1 VSRSGRV
8 DADEILAFLGH
19 RRDVLYQH
27 PTRFTTGPC
36 DAACYRAAVTAPSPA
51 PPASP
56 ADLGALLARARYLA
70 DPQAALS
77 LWLALRMERPLLI
90 EGPAGVGKT
99 DLARAAAEA
108 LGRRLIRLQCYE
120 GLDEAKALYEW
131 DYAKQMLY
139 TQLLRDAIAREIAGA
154 ETIAAAEQRVAD
166 SEASFFSERF
176 LIARP
181 LLAALRSDAPV
192 VLLIDEVDR
201 ADPEFEAFLLE
212 VLSELQVTI
221 PEIGTIRAAHPPLI
235 LLTTN
240 ATREMTEAL
249 RRRCLHAFLDY
260 PTPSRELAI
269 LELALPGIEA
279 SLAGQVVAFVG
290 ALRTMDLR
298 KPPAISETI
307 DWARALLL
315 LGRSAIDPD
324 ITRDTLGLLLKHQ
337 GDKVDAAARLDALV
351 KGAT

>member
-1 VSRSGRV
+1 M
-8 DADEILAFLGH
+8 
-19 RRDVLYQH
+19 
-27 PTRFTTGPC
+27 
-36 DAACYRAAVTAPSPA
+36 PA
-51 PPASP
+51 PLSTNE
-56 ADLGALLARARYLA
+56 L
-70 DPQAALS
+70 LS
-77 LWLALRMERPLLI
+77 LYVADHAIALPVWLALRLERPLLV

-99 DLARAAAEA
+99 DLARALSEA
-108 LGRRLIRLQCYE
+108 LARPLVRLQCYE

-139 TQLLRDAIAREIAGA
+139 TQLLRDAIAKDVARAPSVRD
-154 ETIAAAEQRVAD
+154 AAAIVAK
-166 SEASFFSERF
+166 SEASFYAEQF

-181 LLAALRSDAPV
+181 LLAALRSQQPV

-212 VLSELQVTI
+212 VLSELQITI
-221 PEIGTIRAAHPPLI
+221 PEIGTVRAQHPPLV

-260 PTPSRELAI
+260 PTPARELAI
-269 LELALPGIEA
+269 VRSALPKIDA
-279 SLAGQVVAFVG
+279 RLAERLVTFVQS
-290 ALRTMDLR
+290 LRTLELR

-315 LGRSAIDPD
+315 LGKSALDPD
-324 ITRDTLGLLLKHQ
+324 
-337 GDKVDAAARLDALV
+337 LV
-351 KGAT
+351 